1 MQHEGAIGQG
11 DLQKTS
17 QASGSR
23 DGEEPAVTSQDI
35 RRPNQELQKAKKT
48 EKQKRYEKAEKGQN
62 AIHELNQ
69 RKNKSMQSSA

>member
-17 QASGSR
+17 QASGSW
-23 DGEEPAVTSQDI
+23 DGNEPAVTSQDI

-48 EKQKRYEKAEKGQN
+48 EKQKDTKR
-62 AIHELNQ
+62 
-69 RKNKSMQSSA
+69 